1 MERLL
6 SDHNTGDDVLEEEKD
21 PQLVAP
27 PHPSPPSLYEGF
39 VESLRRELSVGEEE
53 EEEEGEGGEGGEEG
67 EEEEEGERGEGDDE
81 SVSFGSRDVDR
92 NKEKGAINGA
102 EEKEEEEEE
111 EEADVPLEL
120 MDMDP
125 LLQQY
130 LQSLTCHAAPDGPSS
145 LSVWTEL
152 HPMAGTSGILRVT
165 FIQRCPLFNELWGK
179 TKCPLRHVICK
190 L

>member
-27 PHPSPPSLYEGF
+27 PHPTPPSLYEEF
-39 VESLRRELSVGEEE
+39 VESLRRELSVGEEG
-53 EEEEGEGGEGGEEG
+53 EEGEGEG
-67 EEEEEGERGEGDDE
+67 EEDEEEDEEEEREEGDDE
-81 SVSFGSRDVDR
+81 SVSFRDGKVDR

-111 EEADVPLEL
+111 ADVPLEL
-120 MDMDP
+120 RDMDP

-165 FIQRCPLFNELWGK
+165 FIQRCPLFNGK
-179 TKCPLRHVICK
+179 TKCPLRHVI